1 MEPASCIIET
11 PAPSIC
17 ENEAYVPQKEFSIN
31 YKDDIIK
38 IFIGKTSKN
47 IIIRSSYYE
56 IRLTPEELSKITKMA
71 VKTVDDAFN
80 FIENIFENKK
90 YTISNI
96 TPKELNLVIN
106 IFDIIT
112 GNKKDI
118 PLILNENIK
127 DNSKFLIKEL
137 FEKNKELK
145 KEIIQLKEENLNLKK
160 EIEDNNK
167 EISNMKEN
175 QNMIKDQIAQFES
188 KIYWLNFNFNKFNT
202 FNQFGGPNQNYNNN
216 FNNFGQFNQMNP
228 NQNNYNV
235 NLDDYIYPV
244 KKEEGEEIE
253 IKSVSIFYNNDRVVL
268 PCTSETTISK
278 LIFFFKMKLRIEDDF
293 ILVFNGVKIP
303 NELTLQEANIKNE
316 SKLYLYKL
324 NEAKNFTTLESK
336 NKANEENK
344 DNKKITNYEIPKNNN
359 TFQSINIIFKSSNF
373 LLKVLTPIDVKIK
386 NLLSKFFTLT
396 TKYKKDDTKF
406 LYNGKPINMD
416 ERLTISQMGLK
427 DGVII
432 NVESYDEVFGA

>member
-17 ENEAYVPQKEFSIN
+17 ENETDVPQKEFSIN

-56 IRLTPEELSKITKMA
+56 IKLTPEELSKITKMA

-80 FIENIFENKK
+80 LIENIFENKK

-145 KEIIQLKEENLNLKK
+145 KEII
-160 EIEDNNK
+160 
-167 EISNMKEN
+167 
-175 QNMIKDQIAQFES
+175 
-188 KIYWLNFNFNKFNT
+188 
-202 FNQFGGPNQNYNNN
+202 
-216 FNNFGQFNQMNP
+216 
-228 NQNNYNV
+228 
-235 NLDDYIYPV
+235 
-244 KKEEGEEIE
+244 
-253 IKSVSIFYNNDRVVL
+253 
-268 PCTSETTISK
+268 
-278 LIFFFKMKLRIEDDF
+278 
-293 ILVFNGVKIP
+293 
-303 NELTLQEANIKNE
+303 
-316 SKLYLYKL
+316 
-324 NEAKNFTTLESK
+324 
-336 NKANEENK
+336 
-344 DNKKITNYEIPKNNN
+344 
-359 TFQSINIIFKSSNF
+359 
-373 LLKVLTPIDVKIK
+373 
-386 NLLSKFFTLT
+386 
-396 TKYKKDDTKF
+396 
-406 LYNGKPINMD
+406 
-416 ERLTISQMGLK
+416 
-427 DGVII
+427 
-432 NVESYDEVFGA
+432 